1 MNDEICFAALRFCRG
16 CRSEGG
22 RPGCPQGRANTER
35 ESVSQQPPP
44 PQRGLRFAGRPLPP
58 SGDQTVCLLLL
69 SQLST
74 TLALGLTR
82 STDAHISNSQF
93 SSPKSLFGCGQIIA
107 KITVIVIHSL
117 QESRQAGI
125 PFTPWT
131 EEIVT

>member
-1 MNDEICFAALRFCRG
+1 MRSVSLHSGSAEAAAPRVGDQAVPRAEQTRSVSL
-16 CRSEGG
+16 CRS
-22 RPGCPQGRANTER
+22 
-35 ESVSQQPPP
+35 SPPP